1 MKIILII
8 FILFISGCAS
18 KAIDPAELPDYL
30 PYSVSENKT
39 TITGKYVECILE
51 DKANM
56 IGNVRTFHIGNG
68 KISRVSS
75 SWGNAEAGETNYAY
89 WRTVDLISE
98 DEGWLKI
105 GVSNREYAKQCGA
118 PLIPL
123 EESVYKIRRFDG
135 WISETNYTAN
145 NRTYGSNSDGLLTS
159 REFEE
164 GECKLFKEQTRYG
177 ACKIFDA
184 DPDVATFMK
193 PYIPKGL

>member
-39 TITGKYVECILE
+39 TINGKYLECIME

-68 KISRVSS
+68 KISWVSS
-75 SWGNAEAGETNYAY
+75 SWGNAKAGETNFAR
-89 WRTVDLISE
+89 WWTVDFISE

-105 GVSNREYAKQCGA
+105 GNSNREYAKHCGA
-118 PLIPL
+118 SLIPL
-123 EESVYKIRRFDG
+123 EETVYKIRRFDG
-135 WISETNYTAN
+135 WISETNYYAN
-145 NRTYGSNSDGLLTS
+145 NRT
-159 REFEE
+159 
-164 GECKLFKEQTRYG
+164 
-177 ACKIFDA
+177 
-184 DPDVATFMK
+184 
-193 PYIPKGL
+193 